1 MELTRNLNRMCFR
14 KSGNHQIQFVGTLCS
29 QVYFTALLITRYL
42 QVHIKDIDFWSELRQ
57 KAKSLNF

>member
-1 MELTRNLNRMCFR
+1 MCFR

-29 QVYFTALLITRYL
+29 QAYFYFTALLIMRYL